1 MRPLGIVADQ
11 VFLQVLLHFFQ
22 GSIELRAPL
31 VVQVLLEQGSV
42 KPFHEPIALRPAGLG
57 YQGPPF
63 VWNQELHV
71 SAVMDLISCSRNSY
85 EDNMRISKRGQVTIP
100 KPLRDRFGMN
110 PNVEVEIIPTQD
122 GLLIQ
127 KRTAAKHPVDRI
139 HGIVPGRGSTDDYVE
154 AIRGR

>member
-1 MRPLGIVADQ
+1 
-11 VFLQVLLHFFQ
+11 
-22 GSIELRAPL
+22 
-31 VVQVLLEQGSV
+31 
-42 KPFHEPIALRPAGLG
+42 
-57 YQGPPF
+57 
-63 VWNQELHV
+63 
-71 SAVMDLISCSRNSY
+71 
-85 EDNMRISKRGQVTIP
+85 MRISKRGQVTIP

-139 HGIVPGRGSTDDYVE
+139 HGIVRGRGSTDDYVE